1 MRDYGNLDEDK
12 YLKESIPLTHVNVSW
27 QFGIMLPTSKMYEPI
42 FINKWVFILFLINKR
57 YEGRVKVWL
66 FYMGA
71 TIIMSYLLGLR
82 AIILGCVNL
91 CKIEKC
97 SLFTHFGSKNTHIS
111 WGNIVH
117 LCTITT
123 VIVHICTAT
132 VVFAYH
138 ILVFFFLSHPLF
150 FSLSPLTL
158 TTFIFSHL
166 IPLAST
172 IADRHQSLVADQHH
186 ATTADQHHTTCRLIK
201 SPPITLPSLSV
212 FFIWSRSN
220 HCCTKP
226 DQIVTGQLTDFLLF
240 DRWVSSW
247 VGFWSW
253 VGLILSGSP
262 IG

>member
-1 MRDYGNLDEDK
+1 MRDYGNLDEDN

-57 YEGRVKVWL
+57 YEGQVKVWL

-97 SLFTHFGSKNTHIS
+97 SIFTHFGSKNTHIS

-132 VVFAYH
+132 VAFAYH
-138 ILVFFFLSHPLF
+138 ILVFFFSLILSSSLYPLW
-150 FSLSPLTL
+150 LSPLS
-158 TTFIFSHL
+158 FSL
-166 IPLAST
+166 IS
-172 IADRHQSLVADQHH
+172 
-186 ATTADQHHTTCRLIK
+186 
-201 SPPITLPSLSV
+201 
-212 FFIWSRSN
+212 
-220 HCCTKP
+220 
-226 DQIVTGQLTDFLLF
+226 FL
-240 DRWVSSW
+240 
-247 VGFWSW
+247 
-253 VGLILSGSP
+253 
-262 IG
+262 